1 MSQSAEHPADLS
13 VARAFA
19 KPVALGIDIGT
30 SGIRLIGVDR
40 TGAPCLNARIDLPGT
55 RHDRNPDGSVAE
67 QQPEDWWQGLD
78 ALLTET
84 GQNGALADVR
94 HIALAA
100 TSGTL
105 LAGDAE
111 GQPLSP
117 ALMYDDG
124 RGQSGAPLER
134 IRSWALPAHLNTSA
148 LCRWLWLRDQL
159 DDPSALPWLQSDWL
173 LHRLTGRRVSDAN
186 NALKFGYDPVAR
198 QWPPTLV
205 KTLDERILPPVVLP
219 GTIIGP
225 IRSVWRT
232 RWGLPEDAAACAGT
246 TDSVAAVWASDA
258 RAPGDAVTSLGSTL
272 ALKLV
277 SDNPVFD
284 QASGVY
290 SHVFGDRYLVSGA
303 SNSGGQVL
311 RQFFDDR
318 TLAELSSRI
327 DPDYDPKIELGLD
340 YWPLC
345 GIGERFPIN
354 NPDFAPRMTPRPDD
368 PALFLSAL
376 LHGIARIEQRGYDR
390 FVELGGPELRQV
402 FTSGGGA
409 KNPVWRQI
417 RERLL
422 DVPVTVDHDG
432 GSPDPAL
439 GAARLARQA
448 TPIKPDNHS
457 HAGASE

>member
-1 MSQSAEHPADLS
+1 MSQSAEPPVDLS
-13 VARAFA
+13 IARPIA
-19 KPVALGIDIGT
+19 KPMALGIDIGT

-55 RHDRNPDGSVAE
+55 RHDRGPDGSVAE
-67 QQPEDWWQGLD
+67 QQPEDWWLGLD
-78 ALLTET
+78 ALLTRA

-105 LAGDAE
+105 LAGDTD

-148 LCRWLWLRDQL
+148 LGRWLGLHDRL

-173 LHRLTGRRVSDAN
+173 LHRLTGRRISDAN

-198 QWPPTLV
+198 QWPPALV
-205 KTLDERILPPVVLP
+205 KALDEGMLTPVVLP
-219 GTIIGP
+219 GTIIDP
-225 IRSVWRT
+225 VQPEWRA
-232 RWGLPEDAAACAGT
+232 RWGLPEDAVACAGT

-277 SDNPVFD
+277 SDKPVFD
-284 QASGVY
+284 QGSGVY

-303 SNSGGQVL
+303 SNSGGQAL

-318 TLAELSSRI
+318 TLVELSSRI

-345 GIGERFPIN
+345 GVGERFPIN
-354 NPDFAPRMTPRPDD
+354 DPDFAPRMTPRPDD

-376 LHGIARIEQRGYDR
+376 LHGIARIEQAGYAR

-409 KNPVWRQI
+409 KNLVWRQI
-417 RERLL
+417 RERMLG
-422 DVPVTVDHDG
+422 VPVTVDHEG

-439 GAARLARQA
+439 GAARLALQ
-448 TPIKPDNHS
+448 TVPDNPDNLT